1 MDSRHVVVDGS
12 NLATEGRT
20 TPSLAQLE
28 EAVAEMRREL
38 GEAEVTVVVDASFA
52 HRIEEAERPRF
63 EELARRGELVS
74 PPAGAVGRGDAFL
87 LRIAE
92 KVNGVVLSNDSFQEF
107 HGEHPWLFAQGRLL
121 GATKVPGVGWIFV
134 ARNPVRGP
142 RSQVAVREAARAKK
156 QVAKAIAVATK
167 EVVKP
172 APLPRA
178 GAKAPPAGK
187 AAAPRAVNDPM
198 TFISFIAEHP
208 LGGEIEAEVETFS
221 SHGAVVHSGGLRAY
235 VPLSGLGEP
244 APRSARAVLHKGET
258 RRFVVTALDPYR
270 RGVELALP
278 GVGVVSG
285 HPSEETVAAVVKMA
299 RTGAAKSA
307 VPTRAAATRRAAKT
321 PADKATKKAPPR
333 SPAPRPARGRA
344 AVTSPAPVK
353 APRPAPPKMAAALPV
368 VATGPRRSPRARRRV
383 AAPPPDGRG
392 AARPRKLDAD
402 QAAAPPRKRTR

>member
-1 MDSRHVVVDGS
+1 M
-12 NLATEGRT
+12 
-20 TPSLAQLE
+20 
-28 EAVAEMRREL
+28 
-38 GEAEVTVVVDASFA
+38 
-52 HRIEEAERPRF
+52 
-63 EELARRGELVS
+63 
-74 PPAGAVGRGDAFL
+74 
-87 LRIAE
+87 
-92 KVNGVVLSNDSFQEF
+92 LSNDSFQEF
-107 HGEHPWLFAQGRLL
+107 HGEHPWLFEHGRLL

-244 APRSARAVLHKGET
+244 APRSAR
-258 RRFVVTALDPYR
+258 RRPPQRGDTPLR
-270 RGVELALP
+270 RHRARP
-278 GVGVVSG
+278 VS
-285 HPSEETVAAVVKMA
+285 
-299 RTGAAKSA
+299 
-307 VPTRAAATRRAAKT
+307 
-321 PADKATKKAPPR
+321 
-333 SPAPRPARGRA
+333 ARGRA
-344 AVTSPAPVK
+344 R
-353 APRPAPPKMAAALPV
+353 APRRGRRVGTSERRDRCRGREDGEDRRRQVRRADSCGGDPPRRQDPRRQDHEEGASPVAGTAPGPGPGRGDEPAAGEGATARTTEDGGGAPGCRDGTAALPPGEE
-368 VATGPRRSPRARRRV
+368 TRRRTTSGRARCREAAKARRR
-383 AAPPPDGRG
+383 PGRG
-392 AARPRKLDAD
+392 AATEEDPLMARPPARG
-402 QAAAPPRKRTR
+402 PECR